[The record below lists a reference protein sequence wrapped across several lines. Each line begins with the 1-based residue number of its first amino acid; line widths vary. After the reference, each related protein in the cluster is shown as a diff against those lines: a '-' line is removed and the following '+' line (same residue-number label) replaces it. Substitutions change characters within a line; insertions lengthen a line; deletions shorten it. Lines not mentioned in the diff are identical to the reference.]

1 MVRFIYSL
9 DITNKMTD
17 THDLDPRRQELKE
30 TWKDLTN
37 EIANYRGKKIREAGL
52 SFHNL
57 LIMNHLFL
65 NPNANQSD
73 LADLM
78 SVSKPTV
85 SSIVDTLVRKGLVV
99 RNIPE
104 SDRRKTTLSLTRNGE
119 GLVKAIRDEAVS
131 SFSKILER
139 LSDEEVENLNSI
151 MRKIRTYLQDVK
163 DEE

>member
-1 MVRFIYSL
+1 
-9 DITNKMTD
+9 MTD
-17 THDLDPRRQELKE
+17 THELDPRRQELKE
-30 TWKDLTN
+30 TWKELTN

-57 LIMNHLFL
+57 IIMNHLFI

-99 RNIPE
+99 RNVPD
-104 SDRRKTTLSLTRNGE
+104 SDRRKTTLNLTIAGVD
-119 GLVKAIRDEAVS
+119 LVKSIRDEAVS
-131 SFSKILER
+131 SFSKILEK
-139 LSDEEVENLNSI
+139 LSDVEVENLNSI
-151 MRKIRTYLQDVK
+151 MRKIKTYLQEVK
-163 DEE
+163 NEEEVK

>member
-1 MVRFIYSL
+1 
-9 DITNKMTD
+9 MTD
-17 THDLDPRRQELKE
+17 THELDPRRQELKE
-30 TWKDLTN
+30 TWKELTN

-57 LIMNHLFL
+57 IIMNHLFI

-99 RNIPE
+99 RNVPD
-104 SDRRKTTLSLTRNGE
+104 SDRRKTTLNLTAAGVD
-119 GLVKAIRDEAVS
+119 LVKSIRDEAVS
-131 SFSKILER
+131 SFSKILEK
-139 LSDEEVENLNSI
+139 LSDVEVENLNSI
-151 MRKIRTYLQDVK
+151 MRKIKTYLQEVK
-163 DEE
+163 NEEEVK

>member
-1 MVRFIYSL
+1 
-9 DITNKMTD
+9 MTD

-99 RNIPE
+99 RNIPD

-119 GLVKAIRDEAVS
+119 DLVKAIRDEAVS

-163 DEE
+163 DEEQVK

>member
-1 MVRFIYSL
+1 
-9 DITNKMTD
+9 MTD
-17 THDLDPRRQELKE
+17 THELDPRRQELKE

-57 LIMNHLFL
+57 IIMNHLFI

-99 RNIPE
+99 RNVPD
-104 SDRRKTTLSLTRNGE
+104 SDRRKTTLNLTAAGVD
-119 GLVKAIRDEAVS
+119 LVKSIRDEAVS
-131 SFSKILER
+131 SFSKILEK
-139 LSDEEVENLNSI
+139 LSDVEVENLNSI
-151 MRKIRTYLQDVK
+151 MRKIKTYLQEVK
-163 DEE
+163 NEEEVK

>member
-1 MVRFIYSL
+1 
-9 DITNKMTD
+9 MTD
-17 THDLDPRRQELKE
+17 THELDPRRQELKE

-57 LIMNHLFL
+57 IIMNHLFI

-99 RNIPE
+99 RNVPD
-104 SDRRKTTLSLTRNGE
+104 SDRRKTTLNLTAAGVD
-119 GLVKAIRDEAVS
+119 LVKSIRDEAVS

-139 LSDEEVENLNSI
+139 LSDVEVENLNSI
-151 MRKIRTYLQDVK
+151 MRKIKTYLQEVK
-163 DEE
+163 NEEEVK

>member
-1 MVRFIYSL
+1 MP
-9 DITNKMTD
+9 D
-17 THDLDPRRQELKE
+17 THELDPRRQELKE

-57 LIMNHLFL
+57 IIMNHLFI

-99 RNIPE
+99 RNVPD
-104 SDRRKTTLSLTRNGE
+104 SDRRKTTLNLTAAGVD
-119 GLVKAIRDEAVS
+119 LVKSIRDEAVS

-139 LSDEEVENLNSI
+139 LSDVEVENLNSI
-151 MRKIRTYLQDVK
+151 MRKIKTYLQEVK
-163 DEE
+163 NEEEVK

>member
-1 MVRFIYSL
+1 
-9 DITNKMTD
+9 MTD
-17 THDLDPRRQELKE
+17 THELDPRRQELKE
-30 TWKDLTN
+30 TWKELTN

-57 LIMNHLFL
+57 IIMNHLFI

-99 RNIPE
+99 RNVPD
-104 SDRRKTTLSLTRNGE
+104 SDRRKTTLNLTTAGVD
-119 GLVKAIRDEAVS
+119 LVKSIRDEAVS
-131 SFSKILER
+131 SFSKILEK
-139 LSDEEVENLNSI
+139 LSDVEVENLNSI
-151 MRKIRTYLQDVK
+151 MRKIKTYLQEVK
-163 DEE
+163 NEEEVK

>member
-1 MVRFIYSL
+1 
-9 DITNKMTD
+9 MTD
-17 THDLDPRRQELKE
+17 THELDPRRQELKE
-30 TWKDLTN
+30 TWKELTN

-57 LIMNHLFL
+57 IIMNHLFI

-99 RNIPE
+99 RNVPD
-104 SDRRKTTLSLTRNGE
+104 SDRRKTALNLTAAGVD
-119 GLVKAIRDEAVS
+119 LVKSIRDEAVS
-131 SFSKILER
+131 SFSKILEK
-139 LSDEEVENLNSI
+139 LSDVEVENLNSI
-151 MRKIRTYLQDVK
+151 MRKIKTYLQEVK
-163 DEE
+163 NEEEVK

>member
-1 MVRFIYSL
+1 
-9 DITNKMTD
+9 MTD
-17 THDLDPRRQELKE
+17 THELDPRRQELKE
-30 TWKDLTN
+30 TWKELTN

-57 LIMNHLFL
+57 IIMNHLFI

-99 RNIPE
+99 RNVPD
-104 SDRRKTTLSLTRNGE
+104 SDRRKTTLNLTAAGVD
-119 GLVKAIRDEAVS
+119 LVKSIRDEAVS

-139 LSDEEVENLNSI
+139 LSDVEVENLNSI
-151 MRKIRTYLQDVK
+151 MRKIKTYLQEVK
-163 DEE
+163 NEEEVK